1 MCDNKK
7 VPFKGRLP
15 FFLVFLS
22 LSLSLPSAVWNRD
35 AEPVLAFFL
44 DLLALVVSSLSSLSD
59 WAAGMDRGM
68 PVMYV

>member
-7 VPFKGRLP
+7 VLFKGRLP

-22 LSLSLPSAVWNRD
+22 LSLLSAVWNRD